1 MKEEHTGKLTFP
13 DLKTYQKAVILYK
26 QCHNGIQDRCIDHWN
41 RIEIL
46 EVHLTFMANR
56 FSSIWQVNFIK
67 KEWSF
72 FFFQII
78 TLILFIFALNFF
90 F

>member
-26 QCHNGIQDRCIDHWN
+26 QCHNGIQDRCIDQWN

-72 FFFQII
+72 
-78 TLILFIFALNFF
+78 
-90 F
+90 